1 MKTDTPARAV
11 GPPAVEPHIP
21 GFGLRPPTGAEI
33 AAIRP
38 LAEAMSEIVSATN
51 RAEGVD
57 ELTTADE
64 LVNWFAH
71 PGPHFD
77 AANDLVLAEVD
88 GQLVGYLYLQ
98 WVDTTD
104 GLREYRAG
112 GYVLPGWQRRGI
124 GHALMS
130 WAERHAV
137 ERLAEQPTERPVV
150 IGSFADERR
159 VNKIALLESL
169 GYRPA
174 RWFFEMLRPS
184 LDEIDVPPLPEGLEI
199 RPLSS
204 AREDVRRVF
213 DADVEAF
220 QDHWGGFAADDAAFE
235 EWLADPNFDPSLW
248 VVAWDG
254 DQIAGAVE
262 NAIYASD
269 NATFGRKRGWLDGV
283 FTRRPWR
290 RRGLGSALV
299 ARSLVLLRE
308 RGMTE
313 AMLGVDSDNPSGAL
327 GLYKRAGFVEH
338 QRSVALRKP
347 LEPLELDGVA
357 G

>member
-1 MKTDTPARAV
+1 MKTDTLARTAPGATH
-11 GPPAVEPHIP
+11 GPDIP
-21 GFGLRPPTGAEI
+21 GFGMRAPTPAELE
-33 AAIRP
+33 ARMP
-38 LAEAMSEIVSATN
+38 LAQAMSAIVSATN
-51 RAEGVD
+51 AADGVD
-57 ELTTADE
+57 EVTPPEE
-64 LVNWFAH
+64 LVNWFTH

-77 AANDLVLAEVD
+77 AAHDLVLAEVD
-88 GQLVGYLYLQ
+88 GQLVAYLYLQ

-104 GLREYRAG
+104 GLREFRMG
-112 GYVLPGWQRRGI
+112 GFVHPEWQRRGI
-124 GHALMS
+124 GHALVR
-130 WAERHAV
+130 WAEGHAV
-137 ERLAEQPTERPVV
+137 ERLAEQPTDRPVV

-159 VNKIALLESL
+159 TAKILLLERL
-169 GYRPA
+169 GYQPA

-184 LDEIDVPPLPEGLEI
+184 LDEIDVPPLPDGLEI
-199 RPLSS
+199 RPLTS
-204 AREDVRRVF
+204 AREEVRRLF

-235 EWLADPNFDPSLW
+235 EWLTEPSFDPSLY

-254 DQIAGAVE
+254 DEIAGAVE
-262 NAIYASD
+262 NTIYASD

-290 RRGLGSALV
+290 RRGLGAALV
-299 ARSLVLLRE
+299 ARSLVVLRE

-347 LEPLELDGVA
+347 LALEGTTVEH
-357 G
+357 

>member
-1 MKTDTPARAV
+1 MKTDTPARRA
-11 GPPAVEPHIP
+11 GPAAVEPDIP
-21 GFGLRPPTGAEI
+21 GLRLRTSLAVEL
-33 AAIRP
+33 ADARP
-38 LAEAMSEIVSATN
+38 LAETMAALVGATN
-51 RAEGVD
+51 RVEGID
-57 ELTTADE
+57 EVTTADE

-77 AANDLVLAEVD
+77 ATDDLVLAEVD
-88 GQLVGYLYLQ
+88 GTLVGYLYLQ

-104 GLREYRAG
+104 GLREFRAG
-112 GYVLPGWQRRGI
+112 GYVHPEWQRRGI
-124 GHALMS
+124 GHALMR
-130 WAERHAV
+130 WAEGHAI
-137 ERLAEQPTERPVV
+137 ERLATQPTDRPVV

-159 VNKIALLESL
+159 LAKIALLEGL

-184 LDEIDVPPLPEGLEI
+184 LDEIDVPPLPEGIEI
-199 RPLSS
+199 RPLTS

-262 NAIYASD
+262 NTIYQSD
-269 NATFGRKRGWLDGV
+269 NAAFGRKRGWLDGV

-299 ARSLVLLRE
+299 ARSLVVLRD

-347 LEPLELDGVA
+347 LEVPVTA
-357 G
+357 GNR